1 MMNFDSPNS
10 TLPQALAG
18 ALRRLAQLAHT
29 SSWDQWAI
37 QRLTPT
43 QRKILQILGSRSESL
58 SLSAVARELGVTAA
72 TACDSVSA
80 LESKKLICKRRSTT
94 DGRALA
100 LVLTEEGQQAATQL
114 ASLPDP
120 LWGAFDALAHSE
132 QEALYRLSIKM
143 IRGLQESGALPTS
156 RMCVRC
162 KYFDPFRFES
172 SATPHYCHLA
182 QTPFAEG
189 QLRIDCAVFEA
200 GDTEKQTELWERFV
214 AKRGGESSAPP
225 IAPAHAA
232 DTQALEAPAADADVT
247 EDMDAVD
254 QIDAPHAVHNTHSEC
269 ELVAS
274 ATSSGS
280 TGTLQT

>member
-43 QRKILQILGSRSESL
+43 QRKILQILGSRSDSL

-80 LESKKLICKRRSTT
+80 LESKKLVCKQRSTT

-100 LVLTEEGQQAATQL
+100 LVLTQEGQQAATQL
-114 ASLPDP
+114 AALPDP
-120 LWGAFDALAHSE
+120 LWGAFDALAQNE
-132 QEALYRLSIKM
+132 QETLYRLSIKM

-172 SATPHYCHLA
+172 SPTPHYCHLA
-182 QTPFAEG
+182 QTPFTEG

-200 GDTEKQTELWERFV
+200 GDADKQAALWERFV
-214 AKRGGESSAPP
+214 AKRGVEELAAP
-225 IAPAHAA
+225 IKPAHAA
-232 DTQALEAPAADADVT
+232 NTQVAGAPASDADGSD
-247 EDMDAVD
+247 DMEAGDHDA
-254 QIDAPHAVHNTHSEC
+254 ATHAIETHEEC
-269 ELVAS
+269 ELVAAGTGPS
-274 ATSSGS
+274 AAEP
-280 TGTLQT
+280 LQT

>member
-1 MMNFDSPNS
+1 MMNFDTPTNA

-29 SSWDQWAI
+29 SSWDQWAV

-43 QRKILQILGSRSESL
+43 QRKILQILGSRGESL

-80 LESKKLICKRRSTT
+80 LENKKLVRKQRSTT

-120 LWGAFDALAHSE
+120 LWGAFDALAKNE
-132 QEALYRLSIKM
+132 QETLYRLSIKM

-162 KYFDPFRFES
+162 KFFDPFRYES
-172 SATPHYCHLA
+172 SATPHYCHRA
-182 QTPFAEG
+182 QMPFAEG
-189 QLRIDCAVFEA
+189 QLRIDCAVFEP
-200 GDTEKQTELWERFV
+200 GDATEQAALWQRFAAMRKDARESVEETNQSMEVESARQSHATPANGSCEAAAASPATEL
-214 AKRGGESSAPP
+214 ESVS
-225 IAPAHAA
+225 
-232 DTQALEAPAADADVT
+232 V
-247 EDMDAVD
+247 
-254 QIDAPHAVHNTHSEC
+254 
-269 ELVAS
+269 
-274 ATSSGS
+274 
-280 TGTLQT
+280 